1 MWGSEALQRTGRG
14 LTRSQGLP
22 ETAWRPQLSSS
33 SSQGVWRQ
41 LSLQTC
47 CLMGILDTT
56 FKTRVL
62 LPKLWPLGLKDEE
75 VGPPLSYAIT
85 PPLNA
90 HWSLNITISHS
101 EHHTTASAVH
111 PIMHP
116 FHFTGVCPLLL

>member
-1 MWGSEALQRTGRG
+1 MCGLEALQRTGRG

-22 ETAWRPQLSSS
+22 ETAWRPRLSSS
-33 SSQGVWRQ
+33 NSQGVWRQ

-75 VGPPLSYAIT
+75 VGPPLFLCYNPTTECTLVA
-85 PPLNA
+85 
-90 HWSLNITISHS
+90 
-101 EHHTTASAVH
+101 EHNHI
-111 PIMHP
+111 P
-116 FHFTGVCPLLL
+116 